1 MTTGANGGL
10 NSSKER
16 EGQQMVPAHG
26 RNQMHGPDRRNL
38 QLVFQSMFPNSLFT
52 ERNVEGQGGPIHV
65 KLIDTSTGHVVESCV
80 KLEVVPLEGGFNKE
94 DEPDWKQEDFESS
107 IVKGREDK
115 RPLLIGNL
123 FVRLEGGVGSLGKL
137 SFTDNSSWTRSKK
150 FRLGVRVPLGLW
162 EGIRV
167 REAITNPFVVKD
179 RRGEAY
185 KKHEVPALD
194 DEILGSNMR
203 EKMWDALV
211 EHAKTCDMW
220 RKQYVYY
227 ADNTKNFGV
236 VFKSICELSGLI
248 EGGKHYSV
256 ETLSDSQ
263 KVSADSLKREA
274 CAKWR
279 DIVEY
284 HESLMLMDMNPK
296 KRARSSPI
304 DFVNEAPDQQ
314 VPPPDQV
321 LEDSGLV
328 VGDPPVLF
336 DQQAPVPDQPPS
348 VTYFEGFCSANRPQM
363 LCLESSQ
370 SVSRGGVGYDENFGN
385 RFPFHSHRS
394 NAQMQL
400 ESNTVGRMSS
410 SHQSQMTRNDHMS
423 QPESAS
429 CFEFQ
434 SIGSSGLPSNLISYD
449 DQSAGYEE
457 ILEMLENDD
466 MQQLLGLISTGAAPA
481 NASNYGHPCSS
492 YIQTPSTNFNFEE
505 DRRSSGKFVVE
516 WLKLKAAL
524 RWGIFIRKEAA
535 ERRAQLVELED

>member
-1 MTTGANGGL
+1 MGSLELNSMTTGANGGL

-26 RNQMHGPDRRNL
+26 RNQMHGPDRTNL

-52 ERNVEGQGGPIHV
+52 ERNVEGQGGAPIHV

-94 DEPDWKQEDFESS
+94 DEPDWNQEDFESS

-123 FVRLEGGVGSLGKL
+123 YVRLEGGVGSLGKL

-150 FRLGVRVPLGLW
+150 FRLGIKVPLGLW
-162 EGIRV
+162 EGSRV

-194 DEILGSNMR
+194 DEVWRLKKIKKNGPFHKGLNDNGIFIVEEFLWLLGTDPKGLRKILGSNMR

-211 EHAKTCDMW
+211 EHAKTCDLW
-220 RKQYVYY
+220 GKQYVYY

-263 KVSADSLKREA
+263 KVYADSLKREA

-284 HESLMLMDMNPK
+284 HESRMLMDMNPN
-296 KRARSSPI
+296 KRARSSPT

-321 LEDSGLV
+321 LGDSGLV
-328 VGDPPVLF
+328 VGGEHFLHPYH
-336 DQQAPVPDQPPS
+336 A
-348 VTYFEGFCSANRPQM
+348 C
-363 LCLESSQ
+363 CK
-370 SVSRGGVGYDENFGN
+370 
-385 RFPFHSHRS
+385 
-394 NAQMQL
+394 
-400 ESNTVGRMSS
+400 MS
-410 SHQSQMTRNDHMS
+410 
-423 QPESAS
+423 
-429 CFEFQ
+429 
-434 SIGSSGLPSNLISYD
+434 
-449 DQSAGYEE
+449 
-457 ILEMLENDD
+457 
-466 MQQLLGLISTGAAPA
+466 
-481 NASNYGHPCSS
+481 
-492 YIQTPSTNFNFEE
+492 
-505 DRRSSGKFVVE
+505 
-516 WLKLKAAL
+516 LKLKSN
-524 RWGIFIRKEAA
+524 K
-535 ERRAQLVELED
+535 